1 MFGCTS
7 RDRIKEAGEPM
18 EFPISL
24 NGFAGEE
31 QTPSQEPYDVV
42 IIGGGPAGLSAA
54 LYAARAGLRTVVLDK
69 NPRASALGMTEHI
82 ENYPGVPGVLSG
94 LELLERFRQQ
104 ARQFGAEI
112 VTAQVLSADVLVD
125 PKEVI
130 ASTGTYRGRAVIVAT
145 GAMGRKQA
153 LPGEEAFLGRG
164 VSYCATC
171 DAAFFRGQEVAVVG
185 DNDEAVE
192 EALHLARF
200 ASTVHML
207 LPTNR
212 FKADPA
218 IAEQLLKL
226 PAVKVYFG
234 RKVTEIFGNGR
245 VEGVRLTPR
254 AGGGEDVLPVRGVF
268 IYLQGNRPAVD
279 FLHGAVRTTAE
290 GCVEVDDQLQTSAPG
305 VFAAGDV
312 LCRKVRQAV
321 VAAADGAL
329 AAMAAERYLTGRH
342 AIRSQW

>member
-1 MFGCTS
+1 
-7 RDRIKEAGEPM
+7 M
-18 EFPISL
+18 ELSVSL
-24 NGFAGEE
+24 NGFAGEG
-31 QTPSQEPYDVV
+31 PSSPQEAYDVV

-69 NPRASALGMTEHI
+69 NPRASALGMTERI

-94 LELLERFRQQ
+94 LELLERFREQ

-125 PKEVI
+125 PKEVM

-153 LPGEEAFLGRG
+153 LPGEEAFVGRG

-200 ASTVHML
+200 AAAVHVV
-207 LPTNR
+207 LPSSR

-218 IAEQLLKL
+218 RVDRLVNL
-226 PAVKVYFG
+226 PAVKLHPG

-245 VEGVRLTPR
+245 VEGVRLAAR
-254 AGGGEDVLPVRGVF
+254 SGGGEEELPVRGVF
-268 IYLQGNRPAVD
+268 VYLQGNRPAVD
-279 FLHGAVRTTAE
+279 FLHGAVRTTPD
-290 GCVEVDDQLQTSAPG
+290 GCVEVDDQLQTSVPG

-312 LCRKVRQAV
+312 VCRKVRQAV

-329 AAMAAERYLTGRH
+329 AAMAAERYLSGRH